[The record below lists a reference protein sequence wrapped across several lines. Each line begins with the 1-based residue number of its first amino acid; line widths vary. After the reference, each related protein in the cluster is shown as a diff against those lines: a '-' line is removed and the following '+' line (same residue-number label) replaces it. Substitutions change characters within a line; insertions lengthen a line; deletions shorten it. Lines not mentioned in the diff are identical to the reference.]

1 MQTLTATQEG
11 QWELGTLLT
20 YDISRQPVKR

>member
-11 QWELGTLLT
+11 RWELGTLLT
-20 YDISRQPVKR
+20 YDISKQPVKR